1 MIAGLTKQLN
11 FKMNRYK
18 INIIVFPFLFL
29 ATLFSCESNFKE
41 VQKSNFSEF
50 TPSGEADS
58 INLKYTDSG
67 KIKAILISQK
77 MLDYTID
84 DFPFTEFPKGINLT
98 IYDDSGK
105 KTYVTSSYAVSYKS
119 TKIIDLQGNV
129 KIRND
134 EGQLLET
141 DQMFYDQFNE
151 WFYTEKS
158 YKFTD
163 PKGNSIG
170 QGIDFS
176 KDFKIINSQ
185 RISGE
190 VYQKP

>member
-1 MIAGLTKQLN
+1 MN
-11 FKMNRYK
+11 FRKTYLLLFPVL
-18 INIIVFPFLFL
+18 III
-29 ATLFSCESNFKE
+29 TLFSCESNFRE

-50 TPSGEADS
+50 TPSTDADS

-67 KIKAILISQK
+67 KIQAVLVTPK
-77 MLDYTID
+77 MLEFAAV
-84 DFPFTEFPKGINLT
+84 DFPFTEFPQGINLT
-98 IYDDSGK
+98 IYDANGE
-105 KTYVTSSYAVSYKS
+105 KTYVTSNYAISYKE

-134 EGQLLET
+134 DGQLLET
-141 DQMFYDQFNE
+141 DQMFYDQMNE

-163 PKGNSIG
+163 PKGNSTG

-185 RISGE
+185 RISGQ
-190 VYQKP
+190 VYQNP

>member
-1 MIAGLTKQLN
+1 MS
-11 FKMNRYK
+11 RYK
-18 INIIVFPFLFL
+18 INILVFPFLFL
-29 ATLFSCESNFKE
+29 ITLFSCESNFRE

-50 TPSGEADS
+50 TPSTDADS

-67 KIKAILISQK
+67 KIQAVLITPK
-77 MLDYTID
+77 MLEFGAV

-98 IYDDSGK
+98 IYDNNGK
-105 KTYVTSSYAVSYKS
+105 KTYVTSNYAVSYKE

-134 EGQLLET
+134 DGQLLET
-141 DQMFYDQFNE
+141 DQMFYDQMNE

-163 PKGNSIG
+163 PKGNSTG

-185 RISGE
+185 RISGQ